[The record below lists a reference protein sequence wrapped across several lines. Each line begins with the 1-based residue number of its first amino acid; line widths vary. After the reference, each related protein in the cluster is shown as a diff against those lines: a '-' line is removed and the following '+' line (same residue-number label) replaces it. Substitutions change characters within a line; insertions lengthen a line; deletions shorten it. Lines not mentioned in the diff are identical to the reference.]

1 MEMRPVAFAVTD
13 ELREAERAMMP
24 LVLHNRQTLVVT
36 IAPETP
42 AVYADRAR
50 FRQIVLNVLSNAN
63 KFTPEGGSIA
73 VMADRAA
80 DQVRVRVADTGIG
93 IHPDDAPKVFEP
105 FRQIDG
111 SLSRRYNGTGLGL
124 ALTRRLVE
132 LQHGSIDFESTPG
145 VGTTFTIL
153 LPQARG
159 GLRTED

>member
-1 MEMRPVAFAVTD
+1 V
-13 ELREAERAMMP
+13 
-24 LVLHNRQTLVVT
+24 
-36 IAPETP
+36 
-42 AVYADRAR
+42 DR
-50 FRQIVLNVLSNAN
+50 
-63 KFTPEGGSIA
+63 T
-73 VMADRAA
+73 A